1 MLSELNYEKTTFLKA
16 DGKRWALWLAF
27 DFLQKQKHLKNPTKH
42 TLSFEVIFFNV
53 HNIDA
58 TMDGEFLKNK
68 KTSLSMIF

>member
-42 TLSFEVIFFNV
+42 TLSFEVIFF
-53 HNIDA
+53 
-58 TMDGEFLKNK
+58 
-68 KTSLSMIF
+68 